1 VVAAEEVRGR
11 HAAGLVGAYS
21 LADGLGRLLEDTD
34 LGFQI
39 IGPRTLLVRRDLK
52 RPAAV
57 RPPPPRRAASPPADV
72 LEEVIVTARRQEENA
87 QAVPVTLTVVG
98 AQALQQQDVRTV
110 DVLSRNVPGL
120 SVCCGRGN
128 TVAVFLRG
136 IPGVVGYFAE
146 VPVSGGGLA
155 GLNGSALFFDLASVQ
170 TLKGPQGTLFGLNA
184 DAGAILFEPQRPT
197 GRREGYGQVTLGSGG
212 RHTAEGVA
220 NVPLAGG
227 KLLLRLGGQHS
238 HSDGTLRDLTQG
250 VRVNDEDFWVG
261 RLALTLRPSDSV
273 DNLLLAN
280 AYVSH
285 SRNAGLAEIA
295 INPAGP
301 ALARFPGLQDALD
314 RQRALGFTRIVGS
327 ELPTS
332 LDQRQLNIVDI
343 ARWRPGG
350 RLALKNIVGYSEV
363 AAFSRGDFDGTP
375 FPVLDAGVFPS
386 ERSGPITQ
394 LSEEFQAQG
403 RALGNRL
410 SYTLGTFHSA
420 FRRVRPRPSYNIVL
434 GTRAGTLSDTGGA
447 THAIYGQGSLDLSRL
462 LPGLG
467 VTAGYRYTW
476 DRRRA
481 SQVNLDAGGAAL
493 ASFAARGSWQAPG
506 YTLSLTW
513 QATPDVLLYVTDAK
527 GYSSGGFNLTSPVQY
542 RQFDPETLNNV
553 EGGLK
558 ADWHLG
564 AVQARTN
571 LGFFYG
577 FYDNVQ
583 VPVVQTVETATGP
596 ALSVVTQNAATAHIQ
611 GLDAEAT
618 LIPVD
623 GLELSGTIN
632 VMTARYDRY
641 RSGGQDLSGTPFLYT
656 PQVKYA
662 LHARWRL
669 PLHRALGTLSVAG
682 DYTWQ
687 SHQIQNTEPNPYVRR
702 PGQRT
707 LALSLDWTGIAGRPL
722 DASLFATNVTNNR
735 WTNGGSGAYS
745 SLGIFAIQVY
755 PPRMVGVRLR
765 YRFDGEGAFSK

>member
-52 RPAAV
+52 RPPAR
-57 RPPPPRRAASPPADV
+57 RPPPPRRAAMPPDV
-72 LEEVIVTARRQEENA
+72 LEEVIVTARRREENA

-98 AQALQQQDVRTV
+98 AQALQQQDIRTV

-120 SVCCGRGN
+120 SFCCGRGN
-128 TVAVFLRG
+128 STAVFLRG

-155 GLNGSALFFDLASVQ
+155 GLNGSALFFDLASIQ

-197 GRREGYGQVTLGSGG
+197 GRREGFAEVALGTGG
-212 RHTAEGVA
+212 RHTVEGVA

-227 KLLLRLGGQHS
+227 KLLLRIGGQHS
-238 HSDGTLRDLTQG
+238 HSDGTLRDLTQD

-261 RLALTLRPSDSV
+261 RVALTLRPSDSV

-280 AYVSH
+280 SYVSH

-295 INPAGP
+295 VNPAGP
-301 ALARFPGLQDALD
+301 ALARFPGLLAALD
-314 RQRALGFTRIVGS
+314 RQRALGLTRIVGS

-343 ARWRPGG
+343 ARWRAGSG
-350 RLALKNIVGYSEV
+350 LTLKNIAGYSEV

-375 FPVLDAGVFPS
+375 FPVLDAGVYPS
-386 ERSGPITQ
+386 EPSGPLAQ
-394 LSEEFQAQG
+394 VSEEFQAQG
-403 RALGNRL
+403 RAAGDRL

-420 FRRVRPRPSYNIVL
+420 FRRLRPRPGYNVVL
-434 GTRAGTLSDTGGA
+434 GTRSGTVSDTGGA
-447 THAIYGQGSLDLSRL
+447 THAVYGQGSLDLSSL
-462 LPGLG
+462 LAGLG

-493 ASFAARGSWQAPG
+493 ASFAAKGNWKAPG

-513 QATPDVLLYVTDAK
+513 QATPAAMLYVTNAK
-527 GYSSGGFNLTSPVQY
+527 GYSSGGFNLTAPPAF

-558 ADWHLG
+558 ADWRLG

-571 LGFFYG
+571 VGYFYG

-583 VPVVQTVETATGP
+583 VPVVQTVQTATGP

-623 GLELSGTIN
+623 GLELSGNITVI
-632 VMTARYDRY
+632 TARYDRY
-641 RSGGQDLSGTPFLYT
+641 ISAGQDLSGTPFLYT
-656 PQVKYA
+656 PHVKYS
-662 LHARWRL
+662 LHGRWRL
-669 PLHRALGTLSVAG
+669 PLDRALGIVSVAG

-707 LALSLDWTGIAGRPL
+707 LALSLDWTGVAGRPL
-722 DASLFATNVTNNR
+722 DVSLFATNVTNNR

-745 SLGIFAIQVY
+745 SLGIFAIQLY

-765 YRFDGEGAFSK
+765 YRFDGESAFSK